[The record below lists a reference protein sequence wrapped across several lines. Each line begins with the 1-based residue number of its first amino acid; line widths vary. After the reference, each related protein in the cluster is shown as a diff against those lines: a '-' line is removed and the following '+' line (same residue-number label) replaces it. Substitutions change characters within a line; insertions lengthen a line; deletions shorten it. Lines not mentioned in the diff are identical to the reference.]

1 MRDLSTFN
9 RVGGL
14 VAASSLLAAILL
26 GLPSS
31 TDESS
36 LANPSA
42 VNPSAA
48 SPAIA
53 RAADAPAAPSEIT
66 RVPPLD
72 EARPDEASQA
82 RGAERPGVAGMVIG
96 IDPETGKLGM
106 PTREQLKELSE
117 LEQLR
122 LDHSPADLVEV
133 HHPDGS
139 VSVDLQGR
147 FQEFMTV
154 RVGPD
159 GKLNFQCV
167 DGEGP
172 R

>member
-1 MRDLSTFN
+1 MRDFSTFN

-36 LANPSA
+36 VVNPSA

-53 RAADAPAAPSEIT
+53 RAASPAI
-66 RVPPLD
+66 
-72 EARPDEASQA
+72 A
-82 RGAERPGVAGMVIG
+82 RGAEPPGVAGMVIG
-96 IDPETGKLGM
+96 IDPETGKFGM

>member
-1 MRDLSTFN
+1 MRDFSTFN

-26 GLPSS
+26 GLPTS

-36 LANPSA
+36 VANPSG

-53 RAADAPAAPSEIT
+53 RAASPAI
-66 RVPPLD
+66 
-72 EARPDEASQA
+72 A

-96 IDPETGKLGM
+96 IDPETGKFGM